1 MRSVV
6 RVHLCPFA
14 KSPSCDFQ
22 ICEINVIIKKLG
34 KYSRGSRG
42 RFAKSLDWETG
53 AQVRILSSP
62 SDTSIIK

>member
-1 MRSVV
+1 MPIY
-6 RVHLCPFA
+6 LLA
-14 KSPSCDFQ
+14 YLKDFSFQ
-22 ICEINVIIKKLG
+22 NVLINDIIKKLG

-62 SDTSIIK
+62 SNTSIVE

>member
-1 MRSVV
+1 M
-6 RVHLCPFA
+6 L
-14 KSPSCDFQ
+14 
-22 ICEINVIIKKLG
+22 NVILKKLG

-62 SDTSIIK
+62 SNTSIVE

>member
-1 MRSVV
+1 M
-6 RVHLCPFA
+6 PIG
-14 KSPSCDFQ
+14 KSCQNYDFQ
-22 ICEINVIIKKLG
+22 KYVLNVILKKLG

-62 SDTSIIK
+62 SDTSIIE